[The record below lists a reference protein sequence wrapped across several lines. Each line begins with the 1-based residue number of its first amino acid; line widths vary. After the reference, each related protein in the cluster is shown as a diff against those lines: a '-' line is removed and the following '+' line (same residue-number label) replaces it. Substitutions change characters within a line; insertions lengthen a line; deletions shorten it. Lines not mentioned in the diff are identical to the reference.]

1 MISMIMN
8 RACPLRYRISSWRQL
23 PNCKSNNSR
32 DLHIKVADYFNN
44 TKFRGFRISV
54 EHSEFG
60 TLFACV
66 LDARGDIVTEKD
78 DYGKTEL
85 STETILSELEKYGFF
100 ITYNQKFHLGSEQ
113 LEYLFTLKNLGYD
126 KLRIVNVDTKSTT
139 DTDLWSPKVV
149 AFQVDPLGDWLNNA
163 YSPSAKEFTEALIAG
178 TAINITGISETKKF
192 RWDWLKDFV
201 ANIDDVIAE
210 NADEMIYFDEPQPEP
225 DDDYSDMSDSDID
238 DSYLDEYDD
247 DDDSYEDG
255 VYGD

>member
-1 MISMIMN
+1 MN
-8 RACPLRYRISSWRQL
+8 RQCPLRYSISSWRQL

-32 DLHIKVADYFNN
+32 HLSIRVSDYFNDIHL
-44 TKFRGFRISV
+44 RGFKISV
-54 EHSEFG
+54 EHEKFG
-60 TLFACV
+60 TLFACM
-66 LDARGDIVTEKD
+66 LDARGDIITEAH

-85 STETILSELEKYGFF
+85 STETILAELKKFGFY
-100 ITYNQKFHLGSEQ
+100 IIYNQKLHLGSEQ

-126 KLRIVNVDTKSTT
+126 KLRIVNVHDASTKDS
-139 DTDLWSPKVV
+139 DFWGPKVV

-163 YSPSAKEFTEALIAG
+163 YSPSASEFTEALVSG
-178 TAINITGISETKKF
+178 TAINLTGISETKKF

-210 NADEMIYFDEPQPEP
+210 NADDMIYFEEPQPDP

-247 DDDSYEDG
+247 DDDDDSYEDG